1 MGLET
6 EFLAQIVV
14 EILAHIRGLESNGA
28 RLKRI
33 AGCGS

>member
-1 MGLET
+1 MGLDT

-14 EILAHIRGLESNGA
+14 EILAHIRGIDSNRA

-33 AGCGS
+33 AGCSS